1 MSGRPEDLAEG
12 ELARG
17 SHEHLDPIEP
27 AAPEDPALA
36 KRFAA
41 LPLVRAP
48 AGWQANVLAQLPE
61 DPPPGPSGEASGEP
75 APSSS
80 AAPAAVESPGPS
92 PAGRSKARSRRWA
105 AGAAAAVAFSAGLV
119 VWRQAREQ
127 ERASDELG
135 EPKLSL
141 RPAGSTRAS
150 TAPGR
155 AALGDTLRIEVSA
168 PADAVLRIYR
178 NEREVVFECPSA
190 ASQCLAGTRE
200 LAAEL
205 TLSVPGAYRA
215 VVQRPASRVSP
226 PTGRLDGDL
235 ARCQCETRI
244 SSPVVAQ

>member
-17 SHEHLDPIEP
+17 SHEHLEQLE
-27 AAPEDPALA
+27 ASAPEDPALA

-48 AGWQANVLAQLPE
+48 AGWQAGVLAQLPE
-61 DPPPGPSGEASGEP
+61 DPPPRPGGETTSEQ
-75 APSSS
+75 APSSP
-80 AAPAAVESPGPS
+80 AAPAAVANAGPS
-92 PAGRSKARSRRWA
+92 RAGRSKARARRWA
-105 AGAAAAVAFSAGLV
+105 ASAAAAVAFSAGLV
-119 VWRQAREQ
+119 VWRQAGEQ
-127 ERASDELG
+127 ERAPDELG

-141 RPAGSTRAS
+141 RPAGSTRAA

-155 AALGDTLRIEVSA
+155 AALGDTLRIEVSG
-168 PADAVLRIYR
+168 PADSVLRIYR
-178 NEREVVFECPSA
+178 NEREVVLECPSA
-190 ASQCLAGTRE
+190 SSQCLAGTRE

-205 TLSVPGAYRA
+205 TLSVPGSYRA